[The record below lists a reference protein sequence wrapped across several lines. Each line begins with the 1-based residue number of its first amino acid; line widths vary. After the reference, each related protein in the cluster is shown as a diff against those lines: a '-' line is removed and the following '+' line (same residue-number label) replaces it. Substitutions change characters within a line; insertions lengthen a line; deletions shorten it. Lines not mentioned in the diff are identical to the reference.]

1 MKELNKLSEIENQ
14 SFPVISNKVLNKI
27 VNYYGFGFFFIL
39 ILVGLLAFFT
49 SNFEVVLNTT
59 FLSLLLISLTFL
71 TKFENA
77 LLNSMLSLSFCW
89 FISMCILL
97 IPIIDDLMSFFR
109 NFLLHFIIALFQ
121 LFLIVSL
128 KIKFSKQGLY
138 WSSIFW
144 MCWAFLYDD
153 LYRMYLMLNINAP
166 IIAVQIILFYSLF
179 LSVFIFVFIKKK
191 FNLLLP

>member
-14 SFPVISNKVLNKI
+14 SFPVISNKFLNKI
-27 VNYYGFGFFFIL
+27 VNCYGIGFFFIL
-39 ILVGLLAFFT
+39 IFVGLLAFFT

-77 LLNSMLSLSFCW
+77 FLNSMLSLSFCW
-89 FISMCILL
+89 FISMCTLL

-109 NFLLHFIIALFQ
+109 DFLLHFIIALFQ

-128 KIKFSKQGLY
+128 
-138 WSSIFW
+138 
-144 MCWAFLYDD
+144 
-153 LYRMYLMLNINAP
+153 
-166 IIAVQIILFYSLF
+166 
-179 LSVFIFVFIKKK
+179 
-191 FNLLLP
+191 

>member
-153 LYRMYLMLNINAP
+153 LYRMYLMLNIDAP

>member
-89 FISMCILL
+89 FISMCTFL

-109 NFLLHFIIALFQ
+109 DFLLHFIIALFQ

-153 LYRMYLMLNINAP
+153 LYRMFLMLNIDAP
-166 IIAVQIILFYSLF
+166 IIAVQIFLFYSLF

>member
-14 SFPVISNKVLNKI
+14 NFPVISNKVLNKI

-153 LYRMYLMLNINAP
+153 LYRMYLMLNIDAP

>member
-1 MKELNKLSEIENQ
+1 
-14 SFPVISNKVLNKI
+14 
-27 VNYYGFGFFFIL
+27 
-39 ILVGLLAFFT
+39 
-49 SNFEVVLNTT
+49 
-59 FLSLLLISLTFL
+59 
-71 TKFENA
+71 
-77 LLNSMLSLSFCW
+77 
-89 FISMCILL
+89 
-97 IPIIDDLMSFFR
+97 MSFFR
-109 NFLLHFIIALFQ
+109 DFLLHFIIALFQ

-153 LYRMYLMLNINAP
+153 LYRMHLMLNIDTP